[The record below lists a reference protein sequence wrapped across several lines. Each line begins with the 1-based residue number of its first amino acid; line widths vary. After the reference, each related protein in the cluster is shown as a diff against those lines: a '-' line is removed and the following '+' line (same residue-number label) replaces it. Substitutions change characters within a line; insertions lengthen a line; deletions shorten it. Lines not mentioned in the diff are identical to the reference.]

1 MKKINIPLTS
11 KGIKEFKSKID
22 NLIKEMPKVNEEIL
36 SELATLGQ
44 SEIEKNR
51 AAIPYTDGNDDYKVF
66 KEKTK
71 NGYSVG
77 ARGSQVLYDEFGT
90 GTEGLNK
97 PHDLKDK
104 FNLNPYNNR
113 KGTTI
118 RENTNPNSTATEK
131 GIPINGLYWTYKDK
145 GGNIVYTQGI
155 PAGKEVFNAE
165 KAVERKKKQIVSKKV
180 GEILSKL

>member
-1 MKKINIPLTS
+1 MKQINIPLTS
-11 KGIKEFKSKID
+11 KGIKNFKSKID

-36 SELATLGQ
+36 SELAALGQ
-44 SEIEKNR
+44 NEIEKNR
-51 AAIPYTDGNDDYKVF
+51 ASTIYTDGNDDYKIF